1 MAKTVEEVIL
11 EIDKMKEDGADA
23 AAIGKFAKGSGYDVA
38 ALQQVFKEYKDTGEI
53 NIGGVGTSALQG
65 LTFGFS
71 EELGGIASALTGGDY
86 DEYVTRQR
94 NRMRL
99 FEQQNPM
106 LAGAAEMVG
115 SLPSML
121 IPGAAA
127 ARGIQAASKM
137 GPAASAALTAG
148 IEGAVYGAGKGEGVE
163 GTLEGTL
170 TGAGLG
176 AVTGGAGA
184 KLASAVSRGG
194 QRGAMT
200 TEQRAAEELAARLP
214 SDSTPVAMGPGGM
227 IADTSE
233 QAARYLRG
241 IRSAT
246 PEASEAIDKAFNA
259 RFRAQ
264 HERLNA
270 VVADAFDDIPEI
282 ASTIRKDLNLM
293 KENAGVGYS
302 KVYTEFMDMRSPDLA
317 NLIKSDIADYWDESV
332 GALAKEAKANGD
344 TVKFNAYKSLP
355 KAKDLTEDSILP
367 LEVVDLMKKN
377 MYSDANPK
385 GGTTTPMKGI
395 EARALNANRV
405 TMVNLADE
413 ATQGAYATTRKNF
426 AEPAAMEEALNLG
439 RKSIKD
445 TNTSAVEL
453 REAFEGFE
461 NLQEKKAFTAGALQ
475 SLFMKIGQTGYST
488 DTVTALLKSPEAE
501 AKLRAIIPNDAAWNR
516 FKAAMAQEARQ
527 VRTKRLVTG
536 GSNTADKLADKAAA
550 ETDIVENLASLFV
563 DPGATLTG
571 EVLAYL
577 GNIARGLS
585 YKLRTHADS
594 RGLQAKMLTET
605 DPKKKMEIAKQI
617 AEARTNLGLRKEKAD
632 ILGARV
638 GGGTGAASVGLF
650 SETETQGFERQ

>member
-1 MAKTVEEVIL
+1 MTKTVEEVIL
-11 EIDKMKEDGADA
+11 EIDKMKEEGADA
-23 AAIGKFAKGSGYDVA
+23 SAIGKFAKGSGYDVP
-38 ALQQVFKEYKDTGEI
+38 ALQQVYKEYKDTGEI

-127 ARGIQAASKM
+127 ARGIQAATKV
-137 GPAASAALTAG
+137 GPMASAALTAG
-148 IEGAVYGAGKGEGVE
+148 AEGALYGAGKGEGIE
-163 GTLEGTL
+163 GTLESTL
-170 TGAGLG
+170 TGAGLS

-184 KLASAVSRGG
+184 KLASTLSRRA

-200 TEQRAAEELAARLP
+200 PEQRAAEELAARLP
-214 SDSTPVAMGPGGM
+214 DDVTPVAMGTGAM

-233 QAARYLRG
+233 EAARYLRG
-241 IRSAT
+241 IRSAS
-246 PEASEAIDKAFNA
+246 PEASAHIDEVFHN
-259 RFRAQ
+259 RFRTQ
-264 HERLNA
+264 HERLNE
-270 VVADAFDDIPEI
+270 VVASAFDDIPEI
-282 ASTIRKDLNLM
+282 AKTIRKDLDVM
-293 KENAGVGYS
+293 KQNAGAGYS
-302 KVYTEFMDMRSPDLA
+302 KAYTQFMDMRSPDLA
-317 NLIKSDIADYWDESV
+317 NLIKSDISDYWDESV
-332 GALAKEAKANGD
+332 AALAKEAKANGD

-355 KAKDLTEDSILP
+355 KAKELTEDSILP
-367 LEVVDLMKKN
+367 LEVVDFMKKN
-377 MYSDANPK
+377 MYADANPTK
-385 GGTTTPMKGI
+385 GTTSPMKGI

-413 ATQGAYATTRKNF
+413 ATQGVYATTRKEF

-439 RKSIKD
+439 RKSLKD
-445 TNTSAVEL
+445 TNMSAVEL
-453 REAFEGFE
+453 REAFEGFD

-475 SLFMKIGQTGYST
+475 SLFSQISKTGYST
-488 DTVTALLKSPEAE
+488 DAVTALLKSPEAE
-501 AKLRAIIPNDAAWNR
+501 AKLRAIMPNDAAWNR

-550 ETDIVENLASLFV
+550 ETDIVESLSSLV
-563 DPGATLTG
+563 IDPGAAITG
-571 EVLAYL
+571 ETVGFIRRLAK
-577 GNIARGLS
+577 NLS
-585 YKLRTHADS
+585 FKLQTHVDTH
-594 RGLQAKMLTET
+594 GLQAKMLTET

-617 AEARTNLGLRKEKAD
+617 ADARTNLGLRREAAD